1 MGAQAARDRYV
12 IARRLAETGCVAV
25 GGRYGGV
32 SGVRVNPVN
41 PALENWGKGRRGER
55 AES

>member
-1 MGAQAARDRYV
+1 METQAARDQYV

-25 GGRYGGV
+25 GRRYGGV

-55 AES
+55 TES